1 MEYWGRWEDGKVKK
15 GRGNVKRLEKKERER
30 RRKGE
35 EKERTERGKERS
47 EETQRE
53 LIINGNG
60 RETGGQFSGHYLKD
74 DLPEKLIL

>member
-1 MEYWGRWEDGKVKK
+1 MGRWEGVEGKK
-15 GRGNVKRLEKKERER
+15 GRGNVKRRGK
-30 RRKGE
+30 RKGEGE

-47 EETQRE
+47 EEAERE